1 MKDYVPTKGKYV
13 IPKAVWNRTLW
24 LIRDYD
30 RMKLEADVIL
40 TSFGGSIIAAGGT
53 SGVSDPVARKAILRS
68 NYLEAIR
75 AIERSLEDIPECYRK
90 GIWNSIQH
98 RDRYPLD
105 ADRTTYSRY
114 KQRYIE
120 RVAEA
125 MHYI

>member
-1 MKDYVPTKGKYV
+1 MPTKGKYV

-24 LIRDYD
+24 LVRDYD

-40 TSFGGSIIAAGGT
+40 TSFGGSIITSGGT
-53 SGVSDPVARKAILRS
+53 SGVPDPVARKVILRS

-75 AIERSLEDIPECYRK
+75 AIERSLEDVPECYRK

-105 ADRTTYSRY
+105 ADQTTYSRH
-114 KQRYIE
+114 KQRFIKK
-120 RVAEA
+120 VAEA